1 MKFLIFPAL
10 LVLSWPIWAQQVI
23 INVGTAAP
31 EGSPW
36 HQILQ
41 RTREDWA
48 KHSGGKYNMRIY
60 PSGTLGDENAM
71 ILKVRIGQLQAVALS
86 AAGLVQ
92 IEPAVACL
100 QIPMLIDSYEEFD
113 YIRDRM
119 APRLE
124 AMLEKKGFIVLQW
137 SDVGWVHFF
146 AKTPVRTPNDIRRL
160 KLYTSVGD
168 PEGEKL
174 YKEFGFQV
182 VPLAVTDLLPS
193 LQTNLIQAFDVPPL
207 FALLD
212 QSFGAARNMVDL
224 KWAPLAGVTLLS
236 RKTWERIPA
245 EQRPGFLKSARDA
258 AGRARAEIRKMGEDA
273 VSEMQKRGLNVVRL
287 TPAEQAQWRKE
298 AENAYPKLRGR
309 TVPEDLFDEVVRLHN
324 EFRAKRGA
332 GGA

>member
-1 MKFLIFPAL
+1 MRILLTAA
-10 LVLSWPIWAQQVI
+10 LVLSCCPAWAQQVI

-41 RTREDWA
+41 KTREDWA
-48 KHSGGKYNMRIY
+48 KLSGGKYTLRIY
-60 PSGTLGDENAM
+60 PSGTLGDESAM

-113 YIRDRM
+113 YVRERL
-119 APRLE
+119 APKLE
-124 AMLEKKGFIVLQW
+124 AMLEKRGFIVLQW

-146 AKTPVRTPNDIRRL
+146 AKTPVRTPNDIRKI
-160 KLYTSVGD
+160 KLYTSSGD
-168 PEGEKL
+168 PESEKL

-224 KWAPLAGVTLLS
+224 NWAPLAGVTLLS
-236 RKTWERIPA
+236 RKTWDRIPA
-245 EQRPGFLKSARDA
+245 EQRPEFLKLARAA
-258 AGRARAEIRKMGEDA
+258 AGRARAEIRKMGDDA
-273 VSEMQKRGLNVVRL
+273 VVEMQKRGLNVVRL
-287 TPAEQAQWRKE
+287 TPAEQAEWRKE
-298 AENAYPKLRGR
+298 AEAAYPKLRGR
-309 TVPEDLFDEVVRLHN
+309 IIPEDLFDEAVRLHN
-324 EFRAKRGA
+324 EFRAKRKT

>member
-1 MKFLIFPAL
+1 MRLSLFVAIIFFCCPG
-10 LVLSWPIWAQQVI
+10 WAQQII

-41 RTREDWA
+41 KTREDWA
-48 KHSGGKYNMRIY
+48 KLSGGKYTMRIY
-60 PSGTLGDENAM
+60 PSGTLGDESAM

-113 YIRDRM
+113 YVRERLS
-119 APRLE
+119 PKLE
-124 AMLEKKGFIVLQW
+124 AMLEKRGFIVLQW

-146 AKTPVRTPNDIRRL
+146 LKTPVRTPAEIRKI
-160 KLYTSVGD
+160 KLFTSAGD
-168 PEGEKL
+168 PEAEKL

-212 QSFGAARNMVDL
+212 QSFGAAKNMIDL

-236 RKTWERIPA
+236 RKTWDRIPA
-245 EQRPGFLKSARDA
+245 DQRPEFLKLARA
-258 AGRARAEIRKMGEDA
+258 ASGRVRAEIRKMGDDA
-273 VSEMQKRGLNVVRL
+273 VLEMQKRGLNLVRL
-287 TPAEQAQWRKE
+287 TPAEQAEWRKE
-298 AENAYPKLRGR
+298 AEAAYPKLRGR
-309 TVPEDLFDEVVRLHN
+309 IIPEDLFDEAVRLHN
-324 EFRAKRGA
+324 EFRAKRKT